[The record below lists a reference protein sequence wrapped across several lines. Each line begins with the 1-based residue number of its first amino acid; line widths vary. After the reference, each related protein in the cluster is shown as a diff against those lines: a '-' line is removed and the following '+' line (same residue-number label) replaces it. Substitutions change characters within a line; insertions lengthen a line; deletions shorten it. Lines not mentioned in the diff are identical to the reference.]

1 MIAHIFEDRCTGCN
15 ACVAACPDHV
25 LDPGPATVPVIA
37 RLDQCQTCFMCEV
50 YCPAD
55 AIYVGPDQRMQEQ
68 IDPAAILASGL
79 LGQMRRD
86 HDWEVAGAD
95 PLREYWRLGPLLME
109 GAQRAAERYKH
120 SHPEWVPPE
129 R

>member
-1 MIAHIFEDRCTGCN
+1 MIAHIFEERCTGCN

-25 LDPGPATVPVIA
+25 LDPGPAGPPVIA

-55 AIYVGPDQRMQEQ
+55 AIYVGPDQRVPEQ
-68 IDPAAILASGL
+68 IDPIAILTSGQ
-79 LGQMRRD
+79 LGQIRRD
-86 HDWEVAGAD
+86 HEWDVPDAD
-95 PLREYWRLGPLLME
+95 PLREYWQLGPLLME
-109 GAQRAAERYKH
+109 GGQCAAARY
-120 SHPEWVPPE
+120 SQNHPDWVAPG